1 MAFDPP
7 IMLFSL
13 ALNYSSSLFGVVL
26 VADGDMSV
34 EPLQQKVLAE
44 FFSNWLQ
51 LAQFH
56 DTNLKLRQNHFQ
68 GPGGWMR
75 KLHSTT
81 NSRKA
86 L

>member
-1 MAFDPP
+1 MAFDSP
-7 IMLFSL
+7 IMLFPL

-56 DTNLKLRQNHFQ
+56 DTNLKFRQYHFQ
-68 GPGGWMR
+68 SPGGWMR
-75 KLHSTT
+75 KLHSSTY
-81 NSRKA
+81 SREP